1 MPTSA
6 SAPRNAVELSP
17 VFMPVSISVHPSPAR
32 TRETFTIV
40 GGRGRN
46 TCTTPSA
53 TSRVL
58 AASLM
63 LLVHVLLHGEADAH
77 AHAPRSDTAV
87 LDHRGDAV
95 DLHLGLDA
103 LERRG
108 RAGDREPDGVLDGV
122 RRRPRELDRLLDH
135 GSGPPPA
142 PGVGLEHRA
151 EARYTRCMA
160 GATVG
165 VGFGVG
171 LAMGVLA
178 TWLVV
183 GLRARERAG
192 EAREVR
198 ARLEAELEGER
209 RLASERVTMLE
220 AGEERLREAFEALS
234 RRALDVNNR
243 SFLELARV
251 QLGQFQQGARSDLGA
266 RQTAID
272 HLLRPVRESLPRM
285 GASRRPCAARH

>member
-1 MPTSA
+1 
-6 SAPRNAVELSP
+6 
-17 VFMPVSISVHPSPAR
+17 
-32 TRETFTIV
+32 
-40 GGRGRN
+40 
-46 TCTTPSA
+46 
-53 TSRVL
+53 
-58 AASLM
+58 
-63 LLVHVLLHGEADAH
+63 
-77 AHAPRSDTAV
+77 
-87 LDHRGDAV
+87 
-95 DLHLGLDA
+95 
-103 LERRG
+103 RG

-135 GSGPPPA
+135 GSGPPPGS
-142 PGVGLEHRA
+142 GVGLEHRA
-151 EARYTRCMA
+151 EARYTRCMD

-178 TWLVV
+178 TWLVF
-183 GLRARERAG
+183 GLPPRDRAG

-234 RRALDVNNR
+234 RRALDTNNR

-251 QLGQFQQGARSDLGA
+251 QLGQFQQGARSDLEA
-266 RQTAID
+266 PPTALH
-272 HLLRPVRESLPRM
+272 HLLRPAPQSP
-285 GASRRPCAARH
+285 P

>member
-1 MPTSA
+1 LTRTRTRHAVTPPSSTTAVMRSISTSGLMPFSVADARATA
-6 SAPRNAVELSP
+6 SPTASSIEFVD
-17 VFMPVSISVHPSPAR
+17 VPVSS
-32 TRETFTIV
+32 IV
-40 GGRGRN
+40 FS
-46 TCTTPSA
+46 TMV
-53 TSRVL
+53 RVL
-58 AASLM
+58 
-63 LLVHVLLHGEADAH
+63 
-77 AHAPRSDTAV
+77 P
-87 LDHRGDAV
+87 
-95 DLHLGLDA
+95 
-103 LERRG
+103 
-108 RAGDREPDGVLDGV
+108 P
-122 RRRPRELDRLLDH
+122 
-135 GSGPPPA
+135 GS
-142 PGVGLEHRA
+142 GVGLEHRA
-151 EARYTRCMA
+151 EARYTRGMD

-220 AGEERLREAFEALS
+220 AGEERLREAFDALS

-251 QLGQFQQGARSDLGA
+251 QLGQFQPGARSDLEA

-272 HLLRPVRESLPRM
+272 QLLRPVRESLQRM
-285 GASRRPCAARH
+285 DASLRQVETGHGALRERVDVLHRSEQQLASETAALALALRTPGVRGRWGEVQLRRVVE